1 MSYLNLDVFRK
12 SNANTSQNNNDES
25 LTPSIIPVSEEAQDP
40 PKRKRGRPRKS
51 EQQTNTNTVV
61 ENNLP
66 STNQSNTVSICQSSE
81 PYIDTFTETN
91 DMLRY
96 SIMQLDVL
104 TNDVKNELDTIRN
117 SKTLKGKYKY
127 ISDLCSTAS
136 ALVSSKISAIK
147 EINAVTNN
155 CHKLE
160 LQRLKDMKISEL
172 NKQDD
177 DKYITDLYNAYINTP
192 VGGVTNPALQYTSAN
207 VAGNI
212 NALMNGVNTVSV
224 NEEQNFQNYMSNLS
238 PEQNRMILGDNPN
251 IETVVVYDP
260 NTGEKTFEVID
271 TNTGLS
277 VPNYPRPNSTLL
289 DDTSIDVSTGIASNT
304 NIGQSWKVVVLGDTL
319 SKF

>member
-1 MSYLNLDVFRK
+1 MC
-12 SNANTSQNNNDES
+12 
-25 LTPSIIPVSEEAQDP
+25 
-40 PKRKRGRPRKS
+40 
-51 EQQTNTNTVV
+51 QT
-61 ENNLP
+61 
-66 STNQSNTVSICQSSE
+66 SE
-81 PYIDTFTETN
+81 PYIDTFNETN
-91 DMLRY
+91 DMLKY

-147 EINAVTNN
+147 EINAVTHN

-160 LQRLKDMKISEL
+160 LQRVKDMKVSEL

-192 VGGVTNPALQYTSAN
+192 VGGAPNPALQYTSAN

-212 NALMNGVNTVSV
+212 NALMNGVNTVNV
-224 NEEQNFQNYMSNLS
+224 NEEQNFQNYMNNLS

-260 NTGEKTFEVID
+260 NTGEKAFEVID

-304 NIGQSWKVVVLGDTL
+304 NIGQNWKVVVLGDTL
-319 SKF
+319 NKF